1 MLQTW
6 PQLKEAYIDTG
17 QVRYI
22 IRDFPLPA
30 HANAHKAAEAARCA
44 GAQDAFWEMHHR
56 LFEGQGEW
64 SQRTAA
70 NAAKVFARYA
80 ANLGLDVP
88 AFEECLQSGEFAEQ
102 IAADIQSGQQA
113 GVRGTPSFLIN
124 ARLVSGAYPFEDL
137 ERVIELE
144 LAKQP

>member
-1 MLQTW
+1 VLQTW

-17 QVRYI
+17 QVYYVF
-22 IRDFPLPA
+22 RDFPLPS
-30 HANAHKAAEAARCA
+30 HSNAHKAAEAARCA
-44 GAQDAFWEMHHR
+44 GAQGAFWEMRDR

-64 SQRTAA
+64 SQRYPE
-70 NAAKVFARYA
+70 NAYKVFVRYA
-80 ANLGLDVP
+80 TSLGLDV
-88 AFEECLQSGEFAEQ
+88 AVFEECLQSGEFAEQ
-102 IAADIQSGQQA
+102 IAGDIQAGQEA

-124 ARLVSGAYPFEDL
+124 GRLVSGAYPFEDL